1 MRKTTSTNFENQE
14 VLHEFCDAAVAL
26 NAISGRWKL
35 SILGLLSNQPKRYKT
50 IKESIPNITDRVLAL
65 QLKELETDGLIIRKE
80 TDGLGYELT
89 EIGQN
94 MLPII
99 SQLGNWGKAK
109 KGI

>member
-35 SILGLLSNQPKRYKT
+35 SILGLLSDQLQRYKT
-50 IKESIPNITDRVLAL
+50 IKEAIPNITDRVLAL
-65 QLKELETDGLIIRKE
+65 QLKELETDGLIIKNE
-80 TDGLGYELT
+80 TDDAGYGLT
-89 EIGQN
+89 EIGRN

-99 SQLGNWGKAK
+99 RQLGDWGKAK
-109 KGI
+109 KSI